1 MQYDELNERY
11 GTVSAEILS
20 VISEAVGQALQGEVK
35 ITGDTPKAG
44 TPEFS
49 PAQTF
54 PLLRVSMG
62 STAGARF
69 EHQFIMEKSVA
80 GIIFG
85 WMVGGEPP
93 EEIGDEHLDAVK
105 EMVAQVLGQLQAALD
120 GEEHAFTAG
129 DVEVAE
135 IATLDEFSLPEDSLV
150 ASYQVARGEEEQT
163 YLITHILT
171 GEALPETDI
180 EGNEEGEAT
189 ETEGEEVAES
199 AEEGGEPTAGEDLA
213 GDLAADFL
221 GGDEEMSDL
230 FGGETTEDIVE
241 ASPVEFEEFDESR
254 TANGKGR
261 KIDMLLDVELDVTV
275 ELGRKVMY
283 VEDILRLGKGS
294 VIELNKLAGE
304 PVDILVNGKKLAEG
318 EVVVVED
325 HFGIRLTHLVNPK
338 DRIRSLGRA

>member
-1 MQYDELNERY
+1 MQYDELNEKY

-35 ITGDTPKAG
+35 ITGDTPQAG

-54 PLLRVSMG
+54 PLLKVSMD

-93 EEIGDEHLDAVK
+93 EEIGEEHLDAVK

-129 DVEVAE
+129 DVEMAE
-135 IATLDEFSLPEDSLV
+135 IATPEEFSLPEDSLV
-150 ASYQVARGEEEQT
+150 ASYQVVRGAEEQT

-171 GEALPETDI
+171 GEALPETDV
-180 EGNEEGEAT
+180 EGDK
-189 ETEGEEVAES
+189 
-199 AEEGGEPTAGEDLA
+199 EGGEPTEGEDLA
-213 GDLAADFL
+213 GGFAADLL

-241 ASPVEFEEFDESR
+241 ASPVEFEEFGEAR
-254 TANGKGR
+254 GANGKGR

-325 HFGIRLTHLVNPK
+325 HFGIRLTHLVDPK